1 MVSLLNWFEIPVK
14 DMVRAADFYGSVFNF
29 HMHEMEME
37 GGEMLMVMNEDHQA
51 DGALIRHEDRVP
63 SHEGTIIFLDCGDDL
78 QPILDKVESSGGKIL
93 TQKTVMDPET
103 GAFAFIEDTEGN
115 KIGLHS
121 AK

>member
-1 MVSLLNWFEIPVK
+1 MVSLLNWFEIPVS
-14 DMVRAADFYGSVFNF
+14 DMERAANFYGNVFGF

-51 DGALIRHEDRVP
+51 DGALIKHSDRVP
-63 SHEGTIIFLDCGDDL
+63 SHEGTIVFLDCGDDL
-78 QPILDKVESSGGKIL
+78 QSTLDLVEENGGKIL
-93 TQKTVMDPET
+93 TKKTQMDPET